1 MTVYQTTD
9 LKEKLARYHDSNT
22 EAIFRAW
29 YETWLSPEF
38 KHWNIEDCLPEV
50 TCPVLVIQGQDDQYG
65 TEAQV
70 KSIAGRV
77 TGPAKPLLIPDCA
90 HIPHKE
96 ATDRVIKE
104 MTEFILKLLQE
115 QLRNEGIG
123 VLGDYKI
130 GWLRDTNS

>member
-1 MTVYQTTD
+1 MEEITLEGIKEAVKAYQTTE

-29 YETWLSPEF
+29 SDTWLSPEF
-38 KHWNIEDCLPEV
+38 KHWNIEDCLPKV
-50 TCPVLVIQGQDDQYG
+50 RCPVLVIQGQDDQYG

-70 KSIAGRV
+70 ESIAGRV
-77 TGPAKPLLIPDCA
+77 NGPAKPLLIPDCA

-104 MTEFILKLLQE
+104 MTEFILKLL
-115 QLRNEGIG
+115 
-123 VLGDYKI
+123 
-130 GWLRDTNS
+130 